1 MLTDTIEIPAPGA
14 GPRHRRTVE
23 PQGDNMKGSPRSIML
38 TWANR
43 AAGWWTGAT
52 VSAVRQ
58 QQRAALKAMT
68 AKPAKARPKRGKTA
82 TGRPARKKAPK

>member
-1 MLTDTIEIPAPGA
+1 
-14 GPRHRRTVE
+14 
-23 PQGDNMKGSPRSIML
+23 MKGSPRSIML

-43 AAGWWTGAT
+43 AAGWWTGAA

-68 AKPAKARPKRGKTA
+68 ATPAKVRPKRGKTA
-82 TGRPARKKAPK
+82 TGRPARKKVPK